1 MLVTLMCQWLKMDLY
16 GPNMKEYLPESL
28 LIFLA
33 EVLSINFLAITVFFI
48 RLQSSNV
55 EQKSLFAL
63 LAG

>member
-1 MLVTLMCQWLKMDLY
+1 
-16 GPNMKEYLPESL
+16 MKEYLPESL

-33 EVLSINFLAITVFFI
+33 EVLSINFLVITVFFI